1 MDSTSLDQF
10 VEYLKVQD
18 RAFIG
23 RLTNL
28 VRIRDPSTGMLIATV
43 RDPSMSI
50 RPYQLGDNII
60 DMHEAIINA
69 KAPLFNTEGE
79 TI

>member
-1 MDSTSLDQF
+1 
-10 VEYLKVQD
+10 
-18 RAFIG
+18 
-23 RLTNL
+23 
-28 VRIRDPSTGMLIATV
+28 MLIATV
-43 RDPSMSI
+43 RDPSMNI

-60 DMHEAIINA
+60 DMQEAIINA